1 MGLLKS
7 VFKWLAIIVLAL
19 AAVLVIGGY
28 FISPTFSVTRST
40 VIAAPP
46 EKVYALVADP
56 RHWKEWSVWNQRD
69 PAMKIEYSGPASGVG
84 AGWAWQSKTEGDGKM
99 TFTAAE
105 PAQRLAYDLYFPDFG
120 TTSPGDFRFSA
131 ADGGTRVTWTMN
143 GNMGRNPLFRWMA
156 LFADGMVGKDFDE
169 GLAQLK
175 ALAEKP

>member
-56 RHWKEWSVWNQRD
+56 RHWKERSVWNQRD
-69 PAMKIEYSGPASGVG
+69 PAMKIGRPRQLYTGP
-84 AGWAWQSKTEGDGKM
+84 T
-99 TFTAAE
+99 
-105 PAQRLAYDLYFPDFG
+105 QRDY
-120 TTSPGDFRFSA
+120 
-131 ADGGTRVTWTMN
+131 V
-143 GNMGRNPLFRWMA
+143 
-156 LFADGMVGKDFDE
+156 E
-169 GLAQLK
+169 I
-175 ALAEKP
+175 EKRA